1 MSFSMQARAVP
12 APGLP
17 RDFVGVSAVFADT
30 DDELDRLATD
40 LHISKDFPT
49 VHELCLLAPP
59 DHGSRELPVFGGTVH
74 EDPAGTEAPSVTLTA
89 AQVREVVEFLR
100 SHPFDGLWDAAA
112 GGFTAHW
119 GMPEPE
125 VRAVLAAHFRRVV
138 DFYER
143 TADAGDA
150 VVKRFLY

>member
-12 APGLP
+12 VPGLP
-17 RDFVGVSAVFADT
+17 QDFAGAAAVFADT

-40 LHISKDFPT
+40 LHISKDFST

-59 DHGSRELPVFGGTVH
+59 GHGSGELPVFGGTIH
-74 EDPAGTEAPSVTLTA
+74 EDPAGVEAPSVTLTA
-89 AQVREVVEFLR
+89 VQVREAVEFLR

-112 GGFTAHW
+112 GGFTTHW
-119 GMPEPE
+119 GIPEPE
-125 VRAVLAAHFRRVV
+125 VRAVFAAHFRQVV

-143 TADAGDA
+143 TAHTGDA